1 MNLLDR
7 FVLHHLQLTLLEAEV
22 ITSVK
27 DPGTQEAKV
36 ELNLSPR
43 LIQADSGED
52 LPSYH
57 VGARLA
63 CRTGPKGRPKGEPK
77 GDPKGD
83 MKATF
88 KAQVGFEAIYRQ
100 VSGEPVDIAEFTANH
115 ASLTRQLYPLL
126 QQELRVLMNRVG
138 LEQIRLPYDL
148 AAQVHSTGG
157 ETVQVS
163 GAVH

>member
-1 MNLLDR
+1 MNLLDH

-22 ITSVK
+22 ITVVK

-43 LIQADSGED
+43 LIQADSGEE

-57 VGARLA
+57 VGARLG
-63 CRTGPKGRPKGEPK
+63 CRTGPKGG
-77 GDPKGD
+77 
-83 MKATF
+83 MKAAF
-88 KAQVGFEAIYRQ
+88 KAQVGFEAVYRQ

>member
-1 MNLLDR
+1 
-7 FVLHHLQLTLLEAEV
+7 
-22 ITSVK
+22 
-27 DPGTQEAKV
+27 
-36 ELNLSPR
+36 
-43 LIQADSGED
+43 
-52 LPSYH
+52 
-57 VGARLA
+57 
-63 CRTGPKGRPKGEPK
+63 
-77 GDPKGD
+77 
-83 MKATF
+83 MKAAF
-88 KAQVGFEAIYRQ
+88 KAQVGFEAVYRQ

-148 AAQVHSTGG
+148 AAQVHSAGG